1 MVEQHEENNA
11 IPADASEDNTDDN
24 EFKIP
29 LNASEAN
36 EGKSIT
42 FNLPGSS
49 KSLTLN
55 FSADA
60 LNKMRQSFIS
70 KQSGPTSA
78 SGSDAAAEDVAETEV
93 TSSTQNVR
101 KKSAFSCQL
110 CSKFFPSKR
119 MLTKHEKYHVD
130 KNTSCKQCNF
140 VFNQKWKLE
149 QHIAKGKLPIIY
161 SLKIIKLIIW
171 QFSH

>member
-11 IPADASEDNTDDN
+11 LPADASEDNTDDN

-29 LNASEAN
+29 LNASEAK

-70 KQSGPTSA
+70 KQSGPSTSSSA
-78 SGSDAAAEDVAETEV
+78 DAPEDVTETEV
-93 TSSTQNVR
+93 TSSTTQNVR

-119 MLTKHEKYHVD
+119 MLTKHEKYHVE
-130 KNTSCKQCNF
+130 KTTSCKQCNF

-149 QHIAKGKLPIIY
+149 QHIVKGEFNILKL
-161 SLKIIKLIIW
+161 L
-171 QFSH
+171 

>member
-1 MVEQHEENNA
+1 VVELVTSVSVTSSAA
-11 IPADASEDNTDDN
+11 IASELVVGPLCLLIKDCLILFKASAEKFKVSDFEDPGKLKVILFPSLASEDNTTDDN

-29 LNASEAN
+29 LNASEAK

-70 KQSGPTSA
+70 KQSGPTTS
-78 SGSDAAAEDVAETEV
+78 SDAIAAEDVTETEV
-93 TSSTQNVR
+93 TSSTTQNVR

-110 CSKFFPSKR
+110 CSKFFP
-119 MLTKHEKYHVD
+119 
-130 KNTSCKQCNF
+130 
-140 VFNQKWKLE
+140 
-149 QHIAKGKLPIIY
+149 
-161 SLKIIKLIIW
+161 
-171 QFSH
+171 

>member
-1 MVEQHEENNA
+1 MIIDEDALVEQHEENNA
-11 IPADASEDNTDDN
+11 MPADASEDNTDDN

-29 LNASEAN
+29 LNASEAK

-70 KQSGPTSA
+70 KQSGPTSSNA
-78 SGSDAAAEDVAETEV
+78 AAAEDETETEV

-101 KKSAFSCQL
+101 KKSVFSCQL

-119 MLTKHEKYHVD
+119 MLTKHEKYHVE
-130 KNTSCKQCNF
+130 KTTSCKQCNF

-149 QHIAKGKLPIIY
+149 QHIAKGKLPATI
-161 SLKIIKLIIW
+161 
-171 QFSH
+171 

>member
-11 IPADASEDNTDDN
+11 LPADASEDNTDDN

-29 LNASEAN
+29 LNASEAK

-70 KQSGPTSA
+70 KQSGPTS
-78 SGSDAAAEDVAETEV
+78 SNAAAEDVTETEV

-101 KKSAFSCQL
+101 KKSVFSCQL
-110 CSKFFPSKR
+110 CCVLS
-119 MLTKHEKYHVD
+119 M
-130 KNTSCKQCNF
+130 
-140 VFNQKWKLE
+140 
-149 QHIAKGKLPIIY
+149 GK
-161 SLKIIKLIIW
+161 
-171 QFSH
+171 